1 MKKLNYYELKP
12 EDNHFKVIFVDLT
25 HRCNMDC
32 FNCYLP
38 NRTIPDMNVNMLYDV
53 LEKLP
58 ERAYIRLIG
67 AEPTLRKDL
76 PEIIKKVFEQGHKPS
91 VTTNGLKLASLKY
104 CQELRDA
111 GLRMILISM
120 NGADEQ
126 KIYEKIDN
134 HSYAHDLK
142 VQALE
147 NCFKIPGFIINTG
160 TIIAKGVNEHT
171 LRRQADLVA
180 DMAEKYK
187 PKVKPVLRIKNIGD
201 LGRYMQGHTMSFDEL
216 VDVASS
222 QLDIPKSIIMAE
234 RVEAGTNKI
243 SKNAYGESYLFE
255 YRNVYIRLINWN
267 EEDDLNDSGI
277 NGSKNRG
284 RLTEDGMIAPCWE
297 HIKLNEYGY

>member
-1 MKKLNYYELKP
+1 MKYYEQKP
-12 EDNHFKVIFVDLT
+12 EDNTFKVIFVDLT

-38 NRTIPDMNVNMLYDV
+38 NRTIPDMDTDMLYDV
-53 LEKLP
+53 LKRLP
-58 ERAYIRLIG
+58 QRTYIRLIG

-76 PEIIKKVFEQGHKPS
+76 FEIIEKVKDYGHKPS

-104 CQELRDA
+104 CQDLRNS
-111 GLRMILISM
+111 GLRMVLLSM

-134 HSYAHDLK
+134 HSHAHKLK
-142 VQALE
+142 MKALE
-147 NCFKIPGFIINTG
+147 NCFKTKGFIINTG

-171 LRRQADLVA
+171 LKRQGDIVSDL
-180 DMAEKYK
+180 AEKYNAR
-187 PKVKPVLRIKNIGD
+187 VKPVLRVKNIGD
-201 LGRYMQGHTMSFDEL
+201 LGRYMQGNTMSFEEL
-216 VDVASS
+216 VDVASN
-222 QLDIPKSIIMAE
+222 QLGIPKSTIMAE
-234 RVEAGTNKI
+234 RVESGTNKI
-243 SKNAYGESYLFE
+243 TTNNYGESYLFE
-255 YRNVYIRLINWN
+255 YKNVYIRLINWN